1 MNEKTLQK
9 LEYHKIRDQVAGLC
23 SFEGGRNR
31 ALNMIPHTDIKLL
44 DEMMEET
51 EEAMEALRFQEPS
64 FLNGLSLIDSYLY
77 KARAGGVLQ
86 PGELRA
92 VYRMAWAAGQAVK
105 YVTPPSRPRLA
116 DIGIDIFPLPQ
127 LEKNIDQAIG
137 EDEEVR
143 DDASHELR
151 HIRRQINTLRARIRD
166 YLQDFIRST
175 SNQKYLQDTLV
186 TERDGRY
193 VVPVKQEFRS
203 DVKGVVH
210 DESASGATVFIEP
223 LPVVEQNN
231 RIRTL
236 QNDEKREVERILRA
250 LSQKVAACVSELAA
264 NQQLLSGL
272 DLIFARARLAYK
284 TDSYRPEMNSR
295 GLIELS
301 RARHPLLGSTAVPVD
316 VQLGG
321 KFDILVITGP
331 NTGGK
336 TVALK
341 TIGLLTLMAMS
352 GLFVPAREN
361 SRLSVFDSIFVD
373 IGDEQSIEQSLSTFS
388 SHMSNII
395 DILGRVNQNSLV
407 LLDELGAGTDPVEG
421 AALARVI
428 LEDLMSKHCRAVV
441 TTHQSEMKNFA
452 FQHQRVENA
461 CVEFD
466 PRSLQPTYK
475 LTIGMPGQSNA
486 LIIAKRLGLDPG
498 LARRA
503 KELIPKNE
511 QEIGLMIR
519 QLHESRDQF
528 KTSSRE
534 LESIKAD
541 LEKRQKELEEEQ
553 QLQLR
558 QREEIIA
565 RAREEASSYLR
576 SIKNEADEA
585 IKELKETLKKR
596 DPVPKWHEIENSRQR
611 LKKLER
617 QDIKSRPSITSNEEL
632 KPGDSVFIHSVQQK
646 GTVLTGPD
654 PQGEVNVQVGSIRL
668 YVHRE
673 QLQHCDPAPQQVFFN
688 RSPAF
693 LDKAQKI
700 SREIDLR
707 GRMAEE
713 ALEQVERY
721 LEDANLVGLDKVRI
735 IHGKGT
741 GALRKAIR
749 SYLADHSYV
758 AKYYDGAGE
767 EGGHGV
773 TIVELKA

>member
-1 MNEKTLQK
+1 MNEKTLIK
-9 LEYHKIRDQVAGLC
+9 LEYDKIREQIASLC
-23 SFEGGRNR
+23 GFEGGRSLS
-31 ALNMIPHTDIKLL
+31 LNMTPQTNIMRLGEML
-44 DEMMEET
+44 DET
-51 EEAMEALRFQEPS
+51 EQAMEALRFQEPS
-64 FLNGLSLIDSYLY
+64 FLNGLSRIDACLY

-92 VYRMAWAAGQAVK
+92 VYRLAWAAAQAVR
-105 YVTPPSRPRLA
+105 YLTPPSRPRLA
-116 DIGIDIFPLPQ
+116 DIAIELYPLPQ
-127 LEKNIDQAIG
+127 LEKSIDRAIG

-143 DDASHELR
+143 DDASDELR
-151 HIRRQINTLRARIRD
+151 QIRRQIVTLRARIRD
-166 YLQDFIRST
+166 YLQGFIRST

-203 DVKGVVH
+203 EVKGVVH

-236 QNDEKREVERILRA
+236 QNEERRELERILRD
-250 LSQKVAACVSELAA
+250 LSQQVAACVDELAA
-264 NQQLLSGL
+264 DQELLAEV

-284 TDSYRPEMNSR
+284 TESFRPELNNR
-295 GLIELS
+295 GLVELS
-301 RARHPLLGSTAVPVD
+301 RARHPLLGSGAVPVD
-316 VQLGG
+316 IQLGG

-336 TVALK
+336 TVVLK
-341 TIGLLTLMAMS
+341 TLGLLTLMAMS

-361 SRLSVFDSIFVD
+361 SRLSIFERIFVD

-395 DILGRVNQNSLV
+395 DILSQVNQHSLV
-407 LLDELGAGTDPVEG
+407 LLDEMGAGTDPVEG

-428 LEDLMSKHCRAVV
+428 LEDLMSKNCRAVV
-441 TTHQSEMKNFA
+441 TTHQSELKNFA

-486 LIIAKRLGLDPG
+486 LVIAKSLGLDPR
-498 LARRA
+498 LAKRA
-503 KELIPKNE
+503 IELVPKNE
-511 QEIGLMIR
+511 QEIGYMIR
-519 QLHESRDQF
+519 QLHESRDQY
-528 KTSSRE
+528 KNSSRE
-534 LESIKAD
+534 LENLKAD
-541 LEKRQKELEEEQ
+541 LERRQKELEEEHQ
-553 QLQLR
+553 QHLQ

-565 RAREEASSYLR
+565 RAREEASGYLR
-576 SIKNEADEA
+576 RIKSEADEA

-596 DPVPKWHEIENSRQR
+596 DPIPKWHEIENSRQK

-617 QDIKSRPSITSNEEL
+617 QEIGNRVSLPSAQEL
-632 KPGDSVFIHSVQQK
+632 KPGDNVYIHSIQQK
-646 GTVLTGPD
+646 GIVLTAPD
-654 PQGEVNVQVGSIRL
+654 PQGEVNIQVGNVRL
-668 YVHRE
+668 YVHRD
-673 QLQHCDPAPQQVFFN
+673 QLQHCEAAPQPVIFN

-693 LDKAQKI
+693 LEKAQKI

-707 GRMAEE
+707 GKMAEE
-713 ALEQVERY
+713 ALEELDRY
-721 LEDANLVGLDKVRI
+721 MEDANLVGLDKIRI

-749 SYLADHSYV
+749 SYLSDHDYV
-758 AKYYDGAGE
+758 ARYNDGARE

-773 TIVELKA
+773 TVVELKS

>member
-1 MNEKTLQK
+1 MNEKTLLK
-9 LEYHKIRDQVAGLC
+9 LEYNKIREQVSGLC
-23 SFEGGRNR
+23 AFEGGRHQ
-31 ALNMIPHTDIKLL
+31 ALNMIPQTGLKRLG
-44 DEMMEET
+44 EMMDET
-51 EEAMEALRFQEPS
+51 EQAMEALRFQEPS
-64 FLNGLSLIDSYLY
+64 FLNGLSLIDVFLH

-86 PGELRA
+86 PTELRA
-92 VYRMAWAAGQAVK
+92 VYRMAWATGQAVK
-105 YVTPPSRPRLA
+105 YLTPPSRPRLA
-116 DIGIDIFPLPQ
+116 DIGMDLYPLPQ
-127 LEKNIDQAIG
+127 LEKSIDQAIG

-143 DDASHELR
+143 DDASDELR
-151 HIRRQINTLRARIRD
+151 QIRRQINTLRARIRD

-175 SNQKYLQDTLV
+175 SNQKYLQDILV

-203 DVKGVVH
+203 EVKGVVH

-236 QNDEKREVERILRA
+236 QNDEKRELEKILRA
-250 LSQKVAACVSELAA
+250 LSQKVAVCVDELAA
-264 NQQLLSGL
+264 DQGLLSGL
-272 DLIFARARLAYK
+272 DLIFARGRLAYK
-284 TDSYRPEMNSR
+284 TDSYRPELNNR

-301 RARHPLLGSTAVPVD
+301 RARHPLLGSGAVPVD

-361 SRLSVFDSIFVD
+361 SRLSVFDQIYVD

-395 DILGRVNQNSLV
+395 DILNQVNQQSLV

-441 TTHQSEMKNFA
+441 TTHQSELKNFA

-486 LIIAKRLGLDPG
+486 LVIAKRLGLDPQ
-498 LARRA
+498 LAKRA
-503 KELIPKNE
+503 KELVPKNE
-511 QEIGLMIR
+511 QEIGHMIR

-534 LESIKAD
+534 LENLKAD
-541 LEKRQKELEEEQ
+541 LERRQKELEEEHQ
-553 QLQLR
+553 QHLQ
-558 QREEIIA
+558 QREEIITKA
-565 RAREEASSYLR
+565 RVEASSYLR
-576 SIKNEADEA
+576 SIRNEADEA

-596 DPVPKWHEIENSRQR
+596 EPTPKWHEIENSRQKLKR
-611 LKKLER
+611 LDR
-617 QDIKSRPSITSNEEL
+617 QEVGPRASLPSAEEL

-646 GTVLTGPD
+646 GTVLAAPD
-654 PQGEVNVQVGSIRL
+654 PQGEVNVQVGNIRL
-668 YVHRE
+668 YVHRD
-673 QLQHCDPAPQQVFFN
+673 QLQHCEPAPQQVFFN

-693 LDKAQKI
+693 LEKAQKI

-707 GRMAEE
+707 GKMAEE
-713 ALEQVERY
+713 ALEEVDRY

-749 SYLADHSYV
+749 SYLADHNYV
-758 AKYYDGAGE
+758 AKYYDGARE

-773 TIVELKA
+773 TVVELKS